1 MRDAALLLL
10 LLVISSPAVAGWVRV
25 GGNSNVGVYADPA
38 TVSVSVKN
46 RFATMSS
53 LLNFSNVQTERS
65 IGGKPYRSQ
74 KDTREYDCINER
86 QRLLRFSLRADF
98 MLGGELVRSKADDGE
113 WHGVEPGT
121 LGAALLKLAC
131 GKK

>member
-1 MRDAALLLL
+1 MRYTALILL

-25 GGNSNVGVYADPA
+25 GGNSKVAVYADPA
-38 TVSVSVKN
+38 TISVKN

-98 MLGGELVRSKADDGE
+98 MLGGTLVRSKADDGE

>member
-1 MRDAALLLL
+1 MRYAALLLL
-10 LLVISSPAVAGWVRV
+10 LLFINSPAVAGWVRV
-25 GGNSNVGVYADPA
+25 GGNNNVGVYADPA
-38 TVSVSVKN
+38 TISVKG
-46 RFATMSS
+46 RFSTMSS

-65 IGGKPYRSQ
+65 TGGKPYRSQ

-98 MLGGELVRSKADDGE
+98 MFSGELVRSKVDDGE

-131 GKK
+131 GKQ